1 MGKVIAGMA
10 MSLDGF
16 VEDRHGSV
24 SALYPDLAGLR
35 ETAPLKEAIR
45 DTGAVVM
52 GWRTFAMAPDPDA
65 YAGDYEFQVP
75 IFVVSRRQPER
86 RPKEVERLTFTFV
99 TQGVEHA
106 IRQASAVAGDKDVQ
120 IVGGP
125 STINLGLRSGL
136 VDELHVDL
144 IPILLGRGLR
154 MFEEGGLKQTALECL
169 NATPLPGGRM
179 HLKYR
184 LPGPL
189 QQHRAVL

>member
-1 MGKVIAGMA
+1 MGRVIAGMA

-35 ETAPLKEAIR
+35 ETEPLKESIR

-65 YAGDYEFQVP
+65 YAGSYEFQVP

-86 RPKEVERLTFTFV
+86 RPKESPPLTFTFV
-99 TQGVEHA
+99 TQGVENA
-106 IRQASAVAGDKDVQ
+106 IRQAQTAAGARDVT

-125 STINLGLRSGL
+125 TTINVALRAGLI
-136 VDELHVDL
+136 DELHVD
-144 IPILLGRGLR
+144 IVPVLLGRGLR
-154 MFEEGGLKQTALECL
+154 MFDAGGLRQTTLECVSQIQ
-169 NATPLPGGRM
+169 LPNGQT
-179 HLKYR
+179 HLRYR
-184 LPGPL
+184 LPEAS
-189 QQHRAVL
+189 QRR

>member
-35 ETAPLKEAIR
+35 EAEPLKEAIR

-52 GWRTFAMAPDPDA
+52 GWRTYAMAPDPDA
-65 YAGDYEFQVP
+65 YAGHYEFQVP
-75 IFVVSRRQPER
+75 VFVVARRVPDR
-86 RPKEVERLTFTFV
+86 LPKESPPLTFTFV
-99 TQGVEHA
+99 THGVVRA
-106 IRQASAVAGDKDVQ
+106 IQQALAVAGTKDVM

-125 STINLGLRSGL
+125 ATMNLALRAGL

-144 IPILLGRGLR
+144 VPVLLGHGLR
-154 MFEEGGLKQTALECL
+154 MFDEGGLHQTALECL
-169 NATPLPGGRM
+169 QTTALPGGRM

-184 LPGPL
+184 LAR
-189 QQHRAVL
+189 RA